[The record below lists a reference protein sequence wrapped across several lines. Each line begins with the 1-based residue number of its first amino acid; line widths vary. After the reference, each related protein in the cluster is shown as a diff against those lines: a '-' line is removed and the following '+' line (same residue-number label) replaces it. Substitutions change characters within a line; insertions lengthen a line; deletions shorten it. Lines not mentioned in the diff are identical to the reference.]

1 MLAHAR
7 VCGCSELCEM
17 PDDDAICEVQYTQMI
32 THAAPRYVPI
42 HLASES
48 IRRHAC
54 AATNLC
60 RASLRRRYWQINK
73 CVQSLHK
80 SIRIYTRGYNTGR

>member
-17 PDDDAICEVQYTQMI
+17 PDDDAICEVQYTQII

-48 IRRHAC
+48 IRRHALQPTFVEP
-54 AATNLC
+54 AYDADIGRLINVS
-60 RASLRRRYWQINK
+60 RASI
-73 CVQSLHK
+73 SP
-80 SIRIYTRGYNTGR
+80 